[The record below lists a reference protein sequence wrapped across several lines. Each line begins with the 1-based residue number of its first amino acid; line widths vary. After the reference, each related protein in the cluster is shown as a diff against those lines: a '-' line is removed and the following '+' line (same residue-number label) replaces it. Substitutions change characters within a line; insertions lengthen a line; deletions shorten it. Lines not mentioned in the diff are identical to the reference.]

1 MSDDKKAAKAP
12 TWTEFSDITTFHG
25 IRYIPSTMRC
35 RGYVKI
41 PVISVI
47 ISVNIF
53 FSLQIQSARK
63 QLVTCEVCIRDGL
76 QFSYLDLGWSFP
88 LVCFIHVV
96 TDQLRKHK
104 DEINTFLTFNIISFI

>member
-41 PVISVI
+41 NLNLVISVI
-47 ISVNIF
+47 KSVDIF

-63 QLVTCEVCIRDGL
+63 HLFVT
-76 QFSYLDLGWSFP
+76 
-88 LVCFIHVV
+88 
-96 TDQLRKHK
+96 
-104 DEINTFLTFNIISFI
+104 INTYIVKHGSENYYLAMLA